1 MEEKYLS
8 TIGGG
13 GGGGGHNKDART
25 SPGPS
30 QEQVL
35 AWVDEVFHDLR
46 QNKVSFYVTHRCL
59 IDSEICDATTEPH
72 FLFCSLSGYHLLYY
86 HTLPSWFGRQEEA
99 VSQ

>member
-8 TIGGG
+8 TIG

-46 QNKVSFYVTHRCL
+46 QNKVSLPVRRCQ
-59 IDSEICDATTEPH
+59 AQAQHP
-72 FLFCSLSGYHLLYY
+72 
-86 HTLPSWFGRQEEA
+86 A
-99 VSQ
+99 V

>member
-1 MEEKYLS
+1 MFQIKMEEKYLS
-8 TIGGG
+8 TIGGGG

-46 QNKVSFYVTHRCL
+46 QNKVS
-59 IDSEICDATTEPH
+59 
-72 FLFCSLSGYHLLYY
+72 LSV
-86 HTLPSWFGRQEEA
+86 R
-99 VSQ
+99 